1 MENIHIAVFVIDK
14 NSNSSVAVNIQLGRI
29 PAIRFGLLLA
39 EYQRYFVILIRRVFA
54 YICGASGF
62 KFVYVKIFSNVK
74 KLLFCFGIAEMPAN
88 LRHMHLIRKMSF

>member
-14 NSNSSVAVNIQLGRI
+14 NRNSSVAVNIQLGRI

-54 YICGASGF
+54 YIRGASGF
-62 KFVYVKIFSNVK
+62 KFVYVKIFANVK
-74 KLLFCFGIAEMPAN
+74 NFCFVSELQRCPQTSDICT
-88 LRHMHLIRKMSF
+88 